1 MRIYFQ
7 HQGKEKE
14 GKGQYAYGNDG
25 GQQAQQ
31 APKRNG
37 YAFSSVKAVKRRE
50 CVA

>member
-31 APKRNG
+31 APKGNG